1 VTAAMAVD
9 RVWMPVKEAAKIAQ
23 VSQRTIYVWIT
34 EERMTSTI
42 APGRTRGVLVDVEE
56 VLALAEFRKDGR
68 LPRKDT
74 AG

>member
-1 VTAAMAVD
+1 MTVVNVG

-23 VSQRTIYVWIT
+23 VSERTIYEWIT
-34 EERMTSTI
+34 QERMTSSI
-42 APGRTRGVLVDVEE
+42 EPGRKRGVLVDLEE

-74 AG
+74 AR